1 MQVVLAKPR
10 GFCAGVDRAIQIV
23 ERALQIHGAPI
34 YVRYE
39 VVHNKV
45 VTDDRRSKGAAKPRR
60 AAARCSMQSA
70 RW

>member
-1 MQVVLAKPR
+1 
-10 GFCAGVDRAIQIV
+10 
-23 ERALQIHGAPI
+23 LQIHGAPI
-34 YVRYE
+34 YMRHE

-60 AAARCSMQSA
+60 AASRCSMQSA